1 MDTGEYDLSLYLYS
15 GGVCVCADGSYSWQA
30 LEIKAERVAD
40 SKLCVGFLGLRGA
53 VPGTL
58 RKDV

>member
-1 MDTGEYDLSLYLYS
+1 MTGVRD
-15 GGVCVCADGSYSWQA
+15 
-30 LEIKAERVAD
+30 EIGAD
-40 SKLCVGFLGLRGA
+40 SELYVGFLGLRGA